1 MPRELGVGMESFY
14 PISYTHTHTCVCVC
28 VCVCAL
34 ISVSLLPKDS
44 SPPGSSVHGIFQAR
58 ILEQF
63 AISYSRGSSGLRDR
77 THISC
82 ISCTGRQIFFFF
94 KPLLYLHNLPE
105 LGVLTENKM
114 DRKARGCDFSPL
126 HVAEE
131 ETWFHTV
138 GFRAGCLEGKR
149 QGCVVPCFALKGVF
163 PLWRSEVPK
172 PEVGEKGT
180 GLPTAAGPSGCLFTA
195 SVPAV
200 PAPALHCHGS
210 SLDLLAFS
218 VPFLE
223 RASVLYL
230 SIASLVTAS
239 LL

>member
-1 MPRELGVGMESFY
+1 M
-14 PISYTHTHTCVCVC
+14 
-28 VCVCAL
+28 
-34 ISVSLLPKDS
+34 
-44 SPPGSSVHGIFQAR
+44 
-58 ILEQF
+58 
-63 AISYSRGSSGLRDR
+63 RD
-77 THISC
+77 
-82 ISCTGRQIFFFF
+82 
-94 KPLLYLHNLPE
+94 LPE
-105 LGVLTENKM
+105 LGALTENKM

-138 GFRAGCLEGKR
+138 GFRAGCLEGKG
-149 QGCVVPCFALKGVF
+149 QGCVVPCLALKGIF

-180 GLPTAAGPSGCLFTA
+180 GLPTAAGPSGFLFMA
-195 SVPAV
+195 SIPAV
-200 PAPALHCHGS
+200 PAPALHCHGN